1 MSVLN
6 PTTSTTR
13 PSNPS
18 DGELFFETD
27 TRKMLL
33 WDGSAWREYDNTSG
47 ATSGSGTDSGSG
59 SGSGTGGSGSGDGS
73 GSGSGS
79 GSGDGGT
86 TPGAGTNTDTGITD
100 AVAQPGSNHSNA
112 DPLGD
117 DTSTG
122 DVYSFAP
129 SVGVPGMT
137 TSDSTLEAQT
147 NGRFSM
153 NNFEDFNNKIMSF
166 WVRFDDEYENL
177 ATDTSN
183 LPKYLWSVAPRP
195 GATMDRGLDFS
206 SGAIQYQGHTG
217 KIQIYLGNTGMYGP
231 STMLFHQHN
240 THSSEKP
247 PYNPYVAHNA
257 DGGETRTGQREPIT
271 LEYQVADRHFHKDRW
286 YHIAFNWHRSA
297 PDDWEN
303 TDTEQFIDLWIDG
316 VKQSTAT
323 AKTMQYAYDRFL
335 NNPTYAGNFILGGG
349 YHNMGGFINTA
360 DTATFSRED
369 TAFPGLI
376 QRFSQYKY
384 TCPNPGD
391 RLFDDDMKALYAL
404 GAEATNPMFKTNLP
418 ENATL
423 LCFDTLL
430 GDENTFPGQG
440 NAIPIKMWERKG
452 TSTDDNNTI
461 EGTTRAKFYPSDSR
475 KSFAYAQATYN
486 KPYSIGFGNWKSQEY
501 SDGILKTGYKTNM
514 SNGGSVMLWVNISDV
529 DKNGVQYLFGS
540 KNSPSAEDRDGAN
553 PDQFAIGVE
562 QALGSTACR
571 FKLYY
576 MQEDGTAPVYEV
588 HNNEWHCIAMVV
600 DPSNSKASFYY
611 NGEISKQFTGI
622 SSTYSGNQ
630 LPPFYIGDANGAN
643 SKMEGLMS
651 RVHYY
656 SGVWTED
663 EVSDFYQ
670 AGPGHTTQA
679 HTDKSTLDYAL
690 DGRMV
695 NIGGAKT
702 LYPNLTYTGTGK
714 PKYARSKPY

>member
-6 PTTSTTR
+6 STTSTTR

-27 TRKMLL
+27 TRKLLL
-33 WDGSAWREYDNTSG
+33 WDGSTWREYDNTSG
-47 ATSGSGTDSGSG
+47 ATSGSGSGDSGSGDSGSGYGDSGSG
-59 SGSGTGGSGSGDGS
+59 SGSGDSGTG
-73 GSGSGS
+73 
-79 GSGDGGT
+79 GDGGT
-86 TPGAGTNTDTGITD
+86 TPGAGTNVNTGITY

-129 SVGVPGMT
+129 SVGVPGMN
-137 TSDSTLEAQT
+137 TSESTIDAST

-153 NNFEDFNNKIMSF
+153 NNFENFNNLIMSF
-166 WVRFDDEYENL
+166 WVRFDGEYDTL
-177 ATDTSN
+177 ATSTTN
-183 LPKYLWSVAPRP
+183 LPKYLWAVAPRP
-195 GATMDRGLDFS
+195 GSVLNRGLDYS
-206 SGAIQYQGHTG
+206 TCSILYQGQTG
-217 KIQIYLGNTGMYGP
+217 KIQIFLNNTGMYGP
-231 STMLFHQHN
+231 SDMILHQGHTN
-240 THSSEKP
+240 TSNSKY

-297 PDDWEN
+297 PDDWTN
-303 TDTEQFIDLWIDG
+303 PATEQFIDLWIDG
-316 VKQSTAT
+316 IKQSTGI
-323 AKTMQYAYDRFL
+323 AKTNQFAYDRFVD
-335 NNPTYAGNFILGGG
+335 NPTYSGNFIIGGAH
-349 YHNMGGFINTA
+349 HNMGGFINEVSQ
-360 DTATFSRED
+360 FEENE

-423 LCFDTLL
+423 KCFDTLL

-440 NAIPIKMWERKG
+440 NSIPVKMWERKG

-461 EGTTRAKFYPSDSR
+461 EGTSRANFYPSDSR

-486 KPYSIGFGNWKSQEY
+486 RPYSIGFGNWKSQEY

-514 SNGGSVMLWVNISDV
+514 ANGGSVMIWFNINDV
-529 DKNGVQYLFGS
+529 DKSGIQYLFGS

-553 PDQFAIGVE
+553 PDQFAIGIE

-611 NGEISKQFTGI
+611 NGEISKQFTSI

-630 LPPFYIGDANGAN
+630 LPPFYIADANGAN
-643 SKMEGLMS
+643 SKMEGLVS

-656 SGVWTED
+656 SGVWTET
-663 EVSDFYQ
+663 EVSNFYQ

-695 NIGGAKT
+695 NIGGSKT

-714 PKYARSKPY
+714 PKYARNKPY